1 MHKPNNMHV
10 DSQEY
15 ILCYTN
21 QNTLCKLYSLIIHQV
36 TDEAEPVHKLLLHHQ
51 IHPLPTTQRDVKRV
65 NPSCQ
70 IEESTPNNTYGFQVS
85 FQNLQEVK
93 AICEVI
99 YKL

>member
-1 MHKPNNMHV
+1 MHV
-10 DSQEY
+10 DNHEY

-21 QNTLCKLYSLIIHQV
+21 QNTLYKLYSLIIHQV
-36 TDEAEPVHKLLLHHQ
+36 TDEAQPVQKLLLHHQ
-51 IHPLPTTQRDVKRV
+51 IHPVPTTRGDVGRV
-65 NPSCQ
+65 NSSCQ

-85 FQNLQEVK
+85 FQNLHDVK